1 VKTIMSKNKNQGKK
15 TITVRMCDS
24 KKSEDIKKIIEEA
37 EKDVG
42 VKSDAKIPPP
52 KRGAGVPDGMVE
64 IGIELGKA
72 FIKAVVDKYGDKFVS
87 WLSKKLH
94 LDEKAGEKASE
105 APKI

>member
-1 VKTIMSKNKNQGKK
+1 MSKNKNVNKK
-15 TITVRMCDS
+15 TIKIRMVDS
-24 KKSEDIKKIIEEA
+24 KNLEDVKKIIEEA

-42 VKSDAKIPPP
+42 VKSDAKINP
-52 KRGAGVPDGMVE
+52 KTRGPGVPEGMVE

-72 FIKAVVDKYGDKFVS
+72 FIKAVVDKYGDRFVS

-105 APKI
+105 APTK